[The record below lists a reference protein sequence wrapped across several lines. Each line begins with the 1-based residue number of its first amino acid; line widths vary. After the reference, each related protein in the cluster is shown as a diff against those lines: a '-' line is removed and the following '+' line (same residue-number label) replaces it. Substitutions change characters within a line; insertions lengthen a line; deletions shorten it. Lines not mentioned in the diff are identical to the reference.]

1 MKQIEFVG
9 PFEKTIAVID
19 GAEVPDIS
27 VHNDYGLGIAT
38 IVLDINSHAIDIPI
52 NLAEEFILFVADA
65 MAQGAGYP
73 CFGTE
78 KRFNKYNRN
87 ITALSGI
94 DINDLTE
101 RDRKSEK

>member
-9 PFEKTIAVID
+9 LFEKTIAVID
-19 GAEVPDIS
+19 GKEVPDIG
-27 VHNDYGLGIAT
+27 VYNDYNLGVVT
-38 IVLDINSHAIDIPI
+38 FVLDINSHAIDIPMD
-52 NLAEEFILFVADA
+52 LAEGFILFVADA